1 MWHDFSCNT
10 TFPLLVGFD
19 TATPGRLAPGGW
31 NGIVTDTALQERT
44 DTSWLSTSFFC
55 SRNIGSR
62 PLNWASFTACK
73 TRNKFKIS
81 ANKWTFIET
90 YLSYYNCTS
99 N

>member
-44 DTSWLSTSFFC
+44 DTSWLSTSFF
-55 SRNIGSR
+55 
-62 PLNWASFTACK
+62 L
-73 TRNKFKIS
+73 S
-81 ANKWTFIET
+81 AKHWLSTFELGMFYCVQNTQQI
-90 YLSYYNCTS
+90 
-99 N
+99 